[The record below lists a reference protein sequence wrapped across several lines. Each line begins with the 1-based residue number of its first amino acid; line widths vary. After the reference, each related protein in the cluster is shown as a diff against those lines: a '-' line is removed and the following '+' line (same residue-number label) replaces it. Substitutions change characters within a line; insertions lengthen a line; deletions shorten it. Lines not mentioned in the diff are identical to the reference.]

1 MLKYVFTAATLLS
14 LLFAGVAVAQ
24 SDTEADTA
32 DQAEAQTDTSEANPE
47 ESPLDL
53 GTPVNEGPV
62 LGARYSKEKFGD
74 WDLACIKTEAE
85 QDPCSLLQIMTD
97 DSGNPIAEV
106 SLFRIENGGQAK
118 AGATIV
124 VPLETLLTA
133 QLTVAV
139 DGGGGKRYNY
149 SFCNPIGCVAQIGFT
164 QADVNAFKR
173 GNKAIVTIVPAPA
186 PDQKIE
192 LELSLKGFTAGYDA
206 VDVVKQ

>member
-85 QDPCSLLQIMTD
+85 QDP
-97 DSGNPIAEV
+97 
-106 SLFRIENGGQAK
+106 
-118 AGATIV
+118 
-124 VPLETLLTA
+124 
-133 QLTVAV
+133 
-139 DGGGGKRYNY
+139 
-149 SFCNPIGCVAQIGFT
+149 
-164 QADVNAFKR
+164 
-173 GNKAIVTIVPAPA
+173 
-186 PDQKIE
+186 
-192 LELSLKGFTAGYDA
+192 
-206 VDVVKQ
+206 